1 VSDERTATPR
11 AHARSGVVREMHHLS
26 IMRILTYLLTLSILG
41 SLGGCVVRERGYHH
55 RHPTT
60 VIIRH

>member
-1 VSDERTATPR
+1 
-11 AHARSGVVREMHHLS
+11 MHSSS
-26 IMRILTYLLTLSILG
+26 IMRILTYLLTLTILG

-55 RHPTT
+55 HYGHPTT

>member
-1 VSDERTATPR
+1 
-11 AHARSGVVREMHHLS
+11 MHHLS